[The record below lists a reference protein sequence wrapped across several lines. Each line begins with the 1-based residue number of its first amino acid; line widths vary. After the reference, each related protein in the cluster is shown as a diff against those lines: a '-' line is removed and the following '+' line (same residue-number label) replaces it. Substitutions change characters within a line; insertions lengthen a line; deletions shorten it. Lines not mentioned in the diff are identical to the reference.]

1 MSRKGLTFPEHSV
14 SNGRVGT
21 ARIRE
26 QIGATAAAL
35 ESSAPTSLAKPIL
48 GMVAKKRSKYG
59 NKPCELDGEKF
70 DSEKEMHRWQVL
82 VAEEK
87 AGLISGLL
95 RQVRFEIA
103 AAVVIDGRKR
113 AARYYVADFV
123 YQREE
128 VTVIEDVKGF
138 LTQMYRMKRHLMA
151 LHGLTITE
159 IK

>member
-1 MSRKGLTFPEHSV
+1 MTRKGLTFPEHAV

-35 ESSAPTSLAKPIL
+35 ESTVPALLAQPIL

-59 NKPCELDGEKF
+59 NNPCELDGEKF

-87 AGLISGLL
+87 VGLISGLL
-95 RQVRFEIA
+95 RQVSFEIA
-103 AAVVIDGRKR
+103 ATVVIDGRKR
-113 AARYYVADFV
+113 PARYYVADFV
-123 YQREE
+123 YQRDGA
-128 VTVIEDVKGF
+128 TVIEDVKGF
-138 LTQMYRMKRHLMA
+138 LTQMYRLKRHLMA
-151 LHGLTITE
+151 LQGLTITE